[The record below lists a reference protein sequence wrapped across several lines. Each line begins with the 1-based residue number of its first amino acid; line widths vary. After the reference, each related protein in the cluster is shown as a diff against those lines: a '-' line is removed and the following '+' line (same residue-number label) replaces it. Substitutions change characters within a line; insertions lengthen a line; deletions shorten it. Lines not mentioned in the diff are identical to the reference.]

1 VTATDVDSSAPD
13 ESGDD
18 QDLGQSKPF
27 LGWKMARAGIVIQ
40 MLHSGLVFN
49 AFSLFSAQ
57 LQADFGWSNSTLGG
71 AFALNRAESGLLGPL
86 QGWMTDK
93 YGPKAILRL
102 GAVIMA
108 AGLYLFSTIDTVV
121 GFYLT
126 YLLIAMGSSL
136 SGFLTI
142 TVAVVHWFERKRSK
156 ALAITSLGF
165 AIGGALAFGVGIVIA
180 TVGWRRT
187 AQLAAVLVLITILP
201 LSKYF
206 VRKPSDVGQYPDG
219 IEPTPTPTSAGSR
232 TAGAGAPTVDVVTPV
247 HFSASEAMRTRAFWF
262 ISFGHASA
270 LLVVGASMAHLAVFL
285 QDEST
290 LGPTQIAVVIGL
302 LPAMMGVGQLLGG
315 VLGDKYNKRWLLSA
329 AMLGHGAGLFVL
341 AISTGPAMIWLFVVL
356 HGLAWGVR
364 GPLQQA
370 LRADYFGATDFGK
383 IMGFSSLIV
392 MTGMVVGPIA
402 AGFIADTTGSFRL
415 GFAVLAFAAATGSL
429 WFWFATPPNPPQRS
443 EAEGGPALS
452 ADESDGSAGEPEV
465 EGVAGTVPVVGDE
478 RAECR
483 RGDERRPKR
492 LATEAHVGDHRVA
505 GDRNEGPR

>member
-1 VTATDVDSSAPD
+1 MTAADVDSSAPD
-13 ESGDD
+13 DGVDNQGSGRS
-18 QDLGQSKPF
+18 QPF
-27 LGWKMARAGIVIQ
+27 YGWKMARAGIVIQ

-93 YGPKAILRL
+93 YGPKAILQL

-108 AGLYLFSTIDTVV
+108 AGLYLFSTIDTVL

-142 TVAVVHWFERKRSK
+142 TVAIVHWFERKRSR
-156 ALAITSLGF
+156 ALAVTSMGF
-165 AIGGALAFGVGIVIA
+165 AIGGVLAFGVGIVISS
-180 TVGWRRT
+180 VGWRRT
-187 AQLAAVLVLITILP
+187 SQIAAVLVLLVILP
-201 LSKYF
+201 LSRYF
-206 VRKPSDVGQYPDG
+206 ISKPSDVGMYPDG
-219 IEPTPTPTSAGSR
+219 IAPVQTPAPASSGALQGS
-232 TAGAGAPTVDVVTPV
+232 TVDFVSTPV
-247 HFSASEAMRTRAFWF
+247 HFTAREAMRTRSFWF

-285 QDEST
+285 EDEST
-290 LGPTQIAVVIGL
+290 IGPTHIAIVIGS

-315 VLGDKYNKRWLLSA
+315 FLGDKYNKRALLAA

-341 AISTGPAMIWLFVVL
+341 AISQGTVMIWLFVVL

-383 IMGFSSLIV
+383 IMGFSALII

-402 AGFIADTTGSFRL
+402 AGFIADQTGSFRL
-415 GFAVLAFAAATGSL
+415 GFVILAAAAALGSL
-429 WFWFATPPNPPQRS
+429 WFWFSTPPAPPER
-443 EAEGGPALS
+443 EPA
-452 ADESDGSAGEPEV
+452 
-465 EGVAGTVPVVGDE
+465 TV
-478 RAECR
+478 
-483 RGDERRPKR
+483 RG
-492 LATEAHVGDHRVA
+492 
-505 GDRNEGPR
+505 

>member
-1 VTATDVDSSAPD
+1 MTATDVDSSAPD
-13 ESGDD
+13 EPSDD
-18 QDLGQSKPF
+18 QSQGPAAPF
-27 LGWKMARAGIVIQ
+27 HGWKLARAGILIQ

-93 YGPKAILRL
+93 YGPRAILRL

-108 AGLYLFSTIDTVV
+108 VGLYLFSTIDTVL

-142 TVAVVHWFERKRSK
+142 TVAIVHWFERKRSR
-156 ALAITSLGF
+156 ALAITSMGF
-165 AIGGALAFGVGIVIA
+165 AIGGVLAFGVGMVINA
-180 TVGWRRT
+180 VGWRRT
-187 AQLAAVLVLITILP
+187 AQLAAVLVLLVILP
-201 LSKYF
+201 LSHRF
-206 VRKPSDVGQYPDG
+206 VRKPSDVGQHPDG
-219 IEPTPTPTSAGSR
+219 IDPAAEPEPVTGRSR
-232 TAGAGAPTVDVVTPV
+232 KTQPVYTAV
-247 HFSASEAMRTRAFWF
+247 HFTAREAMRTRSFWF
-262 ISFGHASA
+262 ISLGHASA

-285 QDEST
+285 EDESS
-290 LGPTQIAVVIGL
+290 LGPTYIAVVIGS

-315 VLGDKYNKRWLLSA
+315 YLGDVYSKRLLLSV

-341 AISTGPAMIWLFVVL
+341 ALSTGPVTIWLFVLL

-383 IMGFSSLIV
+383 IMGFSALVI
-392 MTGMVVGPIA
+392 MMGMVIGPIA
-402 AGFIADTTGSFRL
+402 AGFIADQTGSFRL
-415 GFAVLAFAAATGSL
+415 GFIILAGAAAVGSL
-429 WFWFATPPNPPQRS
+429 WFWFSTPPAPPDRS
-443 EAEGGPALS
+443 EPI
-452 ADESDGSAGEPEV
+452 AG
-465 EGVAGTVPVVGDE
+465 
-478 RAECR
+478 
-483 RGDERRPKR
+483 
-492 LATEAHVGDHRVA
+492 
-505 GDRNEGPR
+505 